1 MKEIRDFNFLDI
13 KFKIQREV
21 IAMNSRLFDVKYMDL
36 NLETTEKFATIKHLA
51 RLAED
56 RLVDFES
63 YVEDVKKRE
72 TISTTGIGDGVA
84 IPHAKSAFVKIPT
97 VIVGKSTK
105 GIEWESLDD
114 EPVNMVFLIAVPE
127 GEGNEHLKILQV
139 LAVSL
144 MDDDFKAEIEKAN
157 DKKVIEEL
165 LLQRTEI

>member
-1 MKEIRDFNFLDI
+1 
-13 KFKIQREV
+13 
-21 IAMNSRLFDVKYMDL
+21 MNKLFDVKYIDL

-51 RLAED
+51 GFAED
-56 RLVDFES
+56 RLHNVDG

-72 TISTTGIGDGVA
+72 AISTTGIGDGVA
-84 IPHAKSAFVKIPT
+84 IPHAKSEFVKVPT
-97 VIVGKSTK
+97 VIVGKSNQ

-144 MDDDFKAEIEKAN
+144 MDDDFKEALFKTT
-157 DKKVIEEL
+157 DKNKICEL
-165 LLQRTEI
+165 LLERTQG

>member
-1 MKEIRDFNFLDI
+1 
-13 KFKIQREV
+13 
-21 IAMNSRLFDVKYMDL
+21 MNNKLFDVKYMDL
-36 NLETTEKFATIKHLA
+36 NLETKEKFATIKHLA
-51 RLAED
+51 SLIED
-56 RLVDFES
+56 RLVDVDN

-72 TISTTGIGDGVA
+72 AISTTGIGDGVA
-84 IPHAKSAFVKIPT
+84 IPHAKSSWVKVPT
-97 VIVGKSTK
+97 VVVGKSSN

-144 MDDDFKAEIEKAN
+144 MDDDFKAEIEKAT

-165 LLQRTEI
+165 LLEKTK